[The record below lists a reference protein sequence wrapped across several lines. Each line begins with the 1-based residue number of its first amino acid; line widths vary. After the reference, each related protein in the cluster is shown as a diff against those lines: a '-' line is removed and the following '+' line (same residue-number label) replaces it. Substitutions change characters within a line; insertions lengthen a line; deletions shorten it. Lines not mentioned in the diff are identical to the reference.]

1 MFKPL
6 NYLKWYHKDH
16 LKEKE
21 IKKDTSDDILEVSVA
36 SNFAENANNI
46 YFNRRKAVD
55 KNG

>member
-21 IKKDTSDDILEVSVA
+21 IKKDTSDDIFEVSVA
-36 SNFAENANNI
+36 CNFAENANNI
-46 YFNRRKAVD
+46 YFNRRKAVE